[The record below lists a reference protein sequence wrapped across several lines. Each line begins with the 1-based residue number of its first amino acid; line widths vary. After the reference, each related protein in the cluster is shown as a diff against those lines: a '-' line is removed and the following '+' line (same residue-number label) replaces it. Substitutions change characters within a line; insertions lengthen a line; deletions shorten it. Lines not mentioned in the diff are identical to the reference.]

1 MENEHAENL
10 RKKHLYRSL
19 ILSGRLKLRHQSAR
33 RLVGPDCAYHLYSHL
48 NAADLAKE
56 AEADQTRGGS

>member
-1 MENEHAENL
+1 MENEHAEAL

-19 ILSGRLKLRHQSAR
+19 ILSGKLKLHHQSAR

-48 NAADLAKE
+48 NASDFSEE
-56 AEADQTRGGS
+56 AEPSKEEN